1 MKLPSRLITSLG
13 LVIAGVNL
21 ATTAQAATWS
31 DNFYNVTLNTS
42 NAIGI
47 TNSRLAIANSIGAD
61 YVHHALWDTNS
72 GGGTILPPLF
82 TSSAGVAGACAAG
95 AVSNGSLT
103 TAVIIGSCELSN
115 EVTQAVKWS
124 ANNLTAPPLQLQ
136 PLPILA
142 GLRLVPDV
150 QTEASAVNLAGVVV
164 GISISPTGETTPVVW
179 TSTGTANSL
188 LPPLLGSVTNC
199 SPADIS
205 DAATPSIIGNCPAG
219 AGGAGTSQAV
229 LWSSAS
235 ASYSVLT
242 VPPGASYCVASEI
255 NPSGQILGT
264 CYYNG
269 GGSGTPDTYKT
280 VQWAAGGGSAPIV
293 MLTINGST
301 SLRNSGIAMNAS
313 GQIAG
318 NRLKSGGDVTG
329 FSWNPANGTNGV
341 PVPLL
346 PGSSRATAKAISDNG
361 IIVGCGEV
369 AGVSEA
375 FAYHSSSG
383 TLVPITS
390 LASGG
395 NDCADAI
402 SPNGAYTAGVSEDP
416 SISQQDD
423 AVSTPTP

>member
-1 MKLPSRLITSLG
+1 MKLPSRLVTSLG

-21 ATTAQAATWS
+21 AGTAQAVTWT
-31 DNFYNVTLNTS
+31 DNMYNVTVLST
-42 NAIGI
+42 NAVGVNNNHL
-47 TNSRLAIANSIGAD
+47 TIANSIGAD
-61 YVHHALWDTNS
+61 FIHHAVSDINS
-72 GGGTILPPLF
+72 GGATILPPLF
-82 TSSAGVAGACAAG
+82 TSSAGIAGACAVG
-95 AVSNGSLT
+95 AVSNGSPT

-115 EVTQAVKWS
+115 EVTQAVKWAAS
-124 ANNLTAPPLQLQ
+124 NLAAPPVQLQ

-150 QTEASAVNLAGVVV
+150 ETEAAAVNLAGVVV
-164 GISISPTGETTPVVW
+164 GVSISPTGETTPVVW
-179 TSTGTANSL
+179 TSAGAANSL

-219 AGGAGTSQAV
+219 AGGAGTNQAV

-242 VPPGASYCVASEI
+242 VPTGASYCVASEI
-255 NPSGQILGT
+255 NLSGQILGT

-280 VQWAAGGGSAPIV
+280 VRWAAGGGSAPTV

-301 SLRNSGIAMNAS
+301 SLRNSGVAMNAS

-318 NRLKSGGDVTG
+318 NRLKSGGFVTG
-329 FSWNPANGTNGV
+329 FFWDPATGTDGT
-341 PVPLL
+341 PIPLFS
-346 PGSSRATAKAISDNG
+346 GSSRATAKAISDNG
-361 IIVGCGEV
+361 VVVGCGEV

-375 FAYHSSSG
+375 FAYHSSGG
-383 TLVPITS
+383 TLVAITP

-416 SISQQDD
+416 SISEQDD
-423 AVSTPTP
+423 GVITPTP

>member
-1 MKLPSRLITSLG
+1 MKLPSRLVTSLG
-13 LVIAGVNL
+13 LVIAGINL
-21 ATTAQAATWS
+21 AGTAQAVTWTDNVYNATFNNS
-31 DNFYNVTLNTS
+31 KIVSIDNNHQAVGSATGANYDFF
-42 NAIGI
+42 AIYDI
-47 TNSRLAIANSIGAD
+47 
-61 YVHHALWDTNS
+61 NS
-72 GGGTILPPLF
+72 GGATALPPLF
-82 TSSAGVAGACAAG
+82 TSSAGLPGACSGG
-95 AVSNGSLT
+95 AISNGSLT
-103 TAVIIGSCELSN
+103 TAVIIGSCEDSN
-115 EVTQAVKWS
+115 SVPQGVVWAAS
-124 ANNLTAPPLQLQ
+124 NLAAAPVQLL

-150 QTEASAVNLAGVVV
+150 QTEAAAVNLAGVVTGV
-164 GISISPTGETTPVVW
+164 SISPNGETTPVVW

-219 AGGAGTSQAV
+219 AGGAGKNQAV

-235 ASYSVLT
+235 AGYSVLT

-255 NPSGQILGT
+255 NLSGQILGT

-280 VQWAAGGGSAPIV
+280 VRWAAGGSSAPIV
-293 MLTINGST
+293 LQTINGST

-318 NRLKSGGDVTG
+318 NRLKSGGFTTPYYWD
-329 FSWNPANGTNGV
+329 PATGTNGT
-341 PVPLL
+341 PIPLL
-346 PGSSRATAKAISDNG
+346 PGSSKATAKAISDNG
-361 IIVGCGEV
+361 VVVGCGEV
-369 AGVSEA
+369 AGASEA
-375 FAYHSSSG
+375 FVYHSSG
-383 TLVPITS
+383 GALVAITS

-402 SPNGAYTAGVSEDP
+402 SPNGAYTAGISEDP

-423 AVSTPTP
+423 GVITPTP